1 VAEEGRRESLTVGIV
16 CGEWVRRRRQP
27 LPPSKPTTRTHP
39 PTHALLR
46 LHEAGGLSHVNFGDG
61 VEAGLVR
68 LADLCEGWEGGCVGG
83 GGVRWCRAQSA
94 RATVQSHGSKQL
106 TNARKRPRDAA
117 EQSHVGIAKTGKRL
131 RAPAPPPNWV
141 VGVVVVDAHLPT
153 SNALS
158 MVWSAASKSFCVI
171 CTAAM
176 LLRKDELVP
185 SSSMA
190 SWYLAASQAKGQTRG
205 GTHSFVTVGWRR
217 RSARLPSQAVS
228 LRQYYYEDAKCTA
241 RLPRNGNR
249 P

>member
-1 VAEEGRRESLTVGIV
+1 MQELSSALTVI
-16 CGEWVRRRRQP
+16 E
-27 LPPSKPTTRTHP
+27 LHP
-39 PTHALLR
+39 PGAQVSEL
-46 LHEAGGLSHVNFGDG
+46 
-61 VEAGLVR
+61 GLVR
-68 LADLCEGWEGGCVGG
+68 LERLTRLD
-83 GGVRWCRAQSA
+83 AQ
-94 RATVQSHGSKQL
+94 
-106 TNARKRPRDAA
+106 
-117 EQSHVGIAKTGKRL
+117 
-131 RAPAPPPNWV
+131 
-141 VGVVVVDAHLPT
+141 VVVVDAHLPT

-228 LRQYYYEDAKCTA
+228 LRQYYYEDANCTA